1 MSDVFLLLVSPRNCP
16 AGPGL
21 LSAGGQRSLLIAAA
35 AAATRDREQRAAR
48 ERERGG
54 SAEIVNVNPDVT
66 WRQRPIIIAPGP
78 SDIVNVA

>member
-1 MSDVFLLLVSPRNCP
+1 MSDVCPLLVSPRNCP

-54 SAEIVNVNPDVT
+54 SAEIVNPDVT